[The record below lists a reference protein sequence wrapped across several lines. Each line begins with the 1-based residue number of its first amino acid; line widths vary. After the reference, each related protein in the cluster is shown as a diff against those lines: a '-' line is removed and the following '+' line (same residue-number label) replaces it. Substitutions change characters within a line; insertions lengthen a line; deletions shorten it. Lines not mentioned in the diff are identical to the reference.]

1 MDQFRIAAIKND
13 LVVIKD
19 AVARLESNLDAL
31 LKGSLTIEKAKELP
45 LKRHDGRLTDAGI
58 AAVNAAF
65 DAGATVTDV
74 ARQFGITA
82 SASSN
87 RRQIWKS
94 R

>member
-13 LVVIKD
+13 LNVLKD
-19 AVARLESNLDAL
+19 AIARLESNLDAL
-31 LKGSLTIEKAKELP
+31 LKGPLAIEEGKEIP

>member
-13 LVVIKD
+13 LNVLKD
-19 AVARLESNLDAL
+19 AIARLESNLDAL
-31 LKGSLTIEKAKELP
+31 SQLAIEDGKEIP

-65 DAGATVTDV
+65 DAGASVTDV